1 VNDCPV
7 IPVLA
12 PRLTFHDRKAFGDM
26 LALPFADGERDS
38 LPSPEDLKYK
48 ILLKGILPL
57 FRFTSSSRCLIGTL

>member
-1 VNDCPV
+1 MNDCPV

-12 PRLTFHDRKAFGDM
+12 PRLTFLVRKAFGDM

-48 ILLKGILPL
+48 ILLKGTTSIPL
-57 FRFTSSSRCLIGTL
+57 HLLFAMLDR